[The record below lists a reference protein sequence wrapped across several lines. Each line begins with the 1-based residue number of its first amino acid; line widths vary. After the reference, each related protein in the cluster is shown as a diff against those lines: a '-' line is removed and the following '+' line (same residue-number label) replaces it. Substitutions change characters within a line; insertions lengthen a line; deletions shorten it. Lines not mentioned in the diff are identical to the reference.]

1 MASAR
6 ATIYQVAQRCGVS
19 TATVS
24 RAMSGGAGMSVDT
37 RRRVLA
43 TAAEMGWVPNGSA
56 KALASNRTGILGVLF
71 HDLDSGNDPLLD
83 SPLYLDQVLRGAEQA
98 TTGVGDALLIAATRG
113 RSGRD
118 LAYSVAGKA
127 DGLVLFARSL
137 NRADTQALASM
148 VPIVTVGRAGSRWPH
163 DDISVD
169 NRGGMRNL
177 VEHLLEQHGLRRLAF
192 VSGPPRTPDS
202 IARFAGF
209 RDALIA
215 AGLPAPD
222 KPDADGGFT
231 ESGGEQAAESILTGD
246 RQVQA
251 IVCANDEMAIGVRAV
266 LAARRLRTPADIAV
280 TGFDDISA
288 SRHLSPSL
296 TTVHQ
301 PMHEVGSRA
310 ISLLLQRL
318 REPTKPRTSVV
329 LATESVIRRS
339 CGCRRPPARPPER
352 SMSDGLRRTRS
363 SRTPTE
369 Q

>member
-1 MASAR
+1 MAAR

-24 RAMSGGAGMSVDT
+24 RAMSGGNGMSVET
-37 RRRVLA
+37 RRRVLS

-56 KALASNRTGILGVLF
+56 KALASNRTGIIGVLF
-71 HDLDSGNDPLLD
+71 HDLDAGDDGAVD

-98 TTGVGDALLIAATRG
+98 ATAAGDAVLIAATRG
-113 RSGRD
+113 RTGRD

-137 NRADTQALASM
+137 GRADTAALASM
-148 VPIVTVGRAGSRWPH
+148 VPIVTVGRGGSRWPH
-163 DDISVD
+163 DDVSVD
-169 NRGGMRNL
+169 NRSGMRDL
-177 VEHLLEQHGLRRLAF
+177 VAHLVGVHQLRKLAF

-222 KPDADGGFT
+222 KPDADGEFT
-231 ESGGEQAAESILTGD
+231 EAGGELAAQAILAQN

-266 LAARRLRTPADIAV
+266 LAARRLQTPQDIAV
-280 TGFDDISA
+280 TGFDDIA
-288 SRHLSPSL
+288 AARHLNPALS
-296 TTVHQ
+296 TVHQ
-301 PMHEVGSRA
+301 PMREVGRQA
-310 ISLLLQRL
+310 VSLLLQRIQDPAAA
-318 REPTKPRTSVV
+318 RNMVV
-329 LATESVIRRS
+329 LDTETVIRRS
-339 CGCRRPPARPPER
+339 CGCRR
-352 SMSDGLRRTRS
+352 
-363 SRTPTE
+363 TPTKPNRL
-369 Q
+369 